1 MINKY
6 SRSLNQLISSLHRLP
21 GIGPKMAQRLA
32 FHILKTPREESE
44 GLVRSIIE
52 VKERIKNCSVCG
64 NFTEK
69 DPCPICEMEQRDKS
83 LICIVEEPQD
93 IVIIEKTGKF
103 NGLYHVL
110 MGTLSPIDG
119 IGPDQLRIKELI
131 ERVKK
136 DKIKEVIIATNPDAE
151 GEATS
156 TYLNQILKP
165 MRVKVTRIAYGIP
178 MGGDL
183 EYADEVTLSKALDG
197 RIEL

>member
-1 MINKY
+1 
-6 SRSLNQLISSLHRLP
+6 
-21 GIGPKMAQRLA
+21 MAQRLA

-44 GLVRSIIE
+44 GLVRSILE
-52 VKERIKNCSVCG
+52 VKERIINCSICG

-69 DPCPICEMEQRDKS
+69 NPCPICEMPQRDGS
-83 LICIVEEPQD
+83 LICVVEDPPD
-93 IVIIEKTGKF
+93 IVNVEKTGKF
-103 NGLYHVL
+103 NGVYHVL

-119 IGPDQLRIKELI
+119 IGPDQLRIRELV
-131 ERVKK
+131 ERVQK
-136 DKIKEVIIATNPDAE
+136 DKVKEVIIATNPNAE

-165 MRVKVTRIAYGIP
+165 LGVRVTRIAYGIP

-183 EYADEVTLSKALDG
+183 EYTDEVTLGKALEG

>member
-1 MINKY
+1 MMNKY

-44 GLVRSIIE
+44 RLVRSILE
-52 VKERIKNCSVCG
+52 VKERITNCSICG

-69 DPCPICEMEQRDKS
+69 DPCPICEMDQRDRS
-83 LICIVEEPQD
+83 LICVVEDPPD
-93 IVIIEKTGKF
+93 IVNVEKTGKF
-103 NGLYHVL
+103 NGVYHVL

-119 IGPDQLRIKELI
+119 IGPDQLRIRELV
-131 ERVKK
+131 ERVQK
-136 DKIKEVIIATNPDAE
+136 DKVKEVIIATNPNAE

-165 MRVKVTRIAYGIP
+165 LGVRVTRIAYGIP
-178 MGGDL
+178 MGGVI
-183 EYADEVTLSKALDG
+183 EYTDELTLGKALEG